1 VELRKGKYHK
11 LCIEPSLIDK
21 ADEGENKLMSLHGM
35 GERTGMS
42 YWKMSTAN
50 IAEWRFDKPLD
61 QGGLV
66 TLVNRSDVDRRL
78 VAKYHAFT
86 PAPSMYGG
94 GSPDGW
100 DILYDNE
107 SGTKMKIAPEV
118 KAPHFKMVPENQELK
133 DKWPF
138 GWAWRLCDTGIAQER
153 ND

>member
-1 VELRKGKYHK
+1 
-11 LCIEPSLIDK
+11 
-21 ADEGENKLMSLHGM
+21 MSLRGM
-35 GERTGMS
+35 GERDGLS

-61 QGGLV
+61 QDDLV

-78 VAKYHAFT
+78 VAKYH
-86 PAPSMYGG
+86 PSKSPSSQYGAASSEG
-94 GSPDGW
+94 Y
-100 DILYDNE
+100 DIRYDNE
-107 SGTKMKIAPEV
+107 SGAKMKIAPEV